1 MVLTFFTGA
10 YAISDKARNDQPP
23 VLAASFTKAGTMA
36 GAFPDD
42 TEVSDSSAQD
52 WYEKA
57 AIWVCP
63 LH

>member
-10 YAISDKARNDQPP
+10 YAISDKALNDQPP
-23 VLAASFTKAGTMA
+23 VLAASFTTA

-42 TEVSDSSAQD
+42 AGVDDSSAQD